1 MANMKG
7 QTLMAWMG
15 EKNTILKEEDNISR
29 TSGGL
34 IALLVELIM
43 GLRESFQ
50 KMSMYYLLLLLC
62 EYFFG
67 VL

>member
-1 MANMKG
+1 
-7 QTLMAWMG
+7 MAWMG

-50 KMSMYYLLLLLC
+50 KMSMYCLLLLLC